1 MLLRLA
7 EVQLERIY
15 FPMKYER
22 YLSILGYL
30 LTFLALS
37 FVLTCAYCS
46 YIRSNEQKGTE
57 VLHNDAFDDPEFE
70 LGDESSLL
78 SRPHIIG
85 SD

>member
-1 MLLRLA
+1 
-7 EVQLERIY
+7 
-15 FPMKYER
+15 MKYER

-37 FVLTCAYCS
+37 FVLTCAYRS
-46 YIRSNEQKGTE
+46 YTESKAQKVTE

-70 LGDESSLL
+70 LSDESSLL
-78 SRPHIIG
+78 GQPHTVS